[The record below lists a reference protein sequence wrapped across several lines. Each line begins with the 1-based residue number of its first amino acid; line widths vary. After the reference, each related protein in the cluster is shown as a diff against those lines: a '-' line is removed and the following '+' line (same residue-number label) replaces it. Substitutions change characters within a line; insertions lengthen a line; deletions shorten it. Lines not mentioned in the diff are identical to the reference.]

1 MTRLILVRH
10 GESYANRR
18 HIYVGQTDVEL
29 EERGFEQARLSAEYI
44 ARHYKVDRVYAS
56 DLRRA
61 FCTGK
66 CIADRLGLPITP
78 DRELREIYAGE
89 WENVLFDDLVKLHP
103 DTYSVWR
110 EDIGHCA
117 CPGGETVAAL
127 AARVSAELERI
138 AQEHD
143 GETVVVAS
151 HATPLRAMQ
160 TLVTYGT
167 LDRMRDVP
175 WPTNASV
182 SVLVYDSGSWHYELI
197 SHDEHLGEYRV
208 PIKGK
213 V

>member
-18 HIYVGQTDVEL
+18 HIYVGHTDVEL

-44 ARHYKVDRVYAS
+44 AENYTVSRVYAS

-66 CIADRLGLPITP
+66 CISDRLGVEIVP

-89 WENVLFDDLVKLHP
+89 WEGVLFDELDIRFSES
-103 DTYSVWR
+103 YSVWR
-110 EDIGHCA
+110 TDIGNCKI
-117 CPGGETVAAL
+117 PSGESVVQL
-127 AARVSAELERI
+127 AKRISTELERI
-138 AQEHD
+138 ARAHD
-143 GETVVVAS
+143 GETVVCAT
-151 HATPLRAMQ
+151 HATPIRAMQ
-160 TLVTYGT
+160 TLVTEPS
-167 LDRMRDVP
+167 LDFMKSVP

-182 SVLVYDSGSWHYELI
+182 SVYDYYDGEWRCECFSY
-197 SHDEHLGEYRV
+197 DAHLGDIKL